1 MKYGIFDVM
10 GPIMIGPS
18 SSHTA
23 GAVKIAN
30 TALYIAGE
38 GFTKVEFILYGS
50 FAKTYKGHGTD
61 KALLAG
67 IMGFLPD
74 DERIRDSFEIAEK
87 NGIHY
92 EFRIEGGHT
101 IHANTV
107 KIILS
112 YEDGSVSEIIGA
124 SIGGGN
130 IVITNINGIE
140 IEFNSKYPTI
150 LLKYKEQLG
159 IIAKISS
166 YLSEHNYS
174 IAGIETTK
182 EEDSVTMVI
191 DLYDELSEEAER
203 EIENMEGFIYAKYV
217 QGYRRGIKCISR
229 PKK

>member
-30 TALYIAGE
+30 TALYIAGN
-38 GFTKVEFILYGS
+38 GFKKVEFILYGS

-67 IMGFLPD
+67 IMGFLSD
-74 DERIRDSFEIAEK
+74 DERIRDSFEIAKE
-87 NGIHY
+87 NGICY
-92 EFRIEGGHT
+92 EFSTSEDHT

-107 KIILS
+107 KIILT
-112 YEDGSVSEIIGA
+112 YEDGSVSEIVGA

-130 IVITNINGIE
+130 ILITNINGIK

-159 IIAKISS
+159 IIAKIST
-166 YLSEHNYS
+166 YLSQHGYS
-174 IAGIETTK
+174 IARIETMR
-182 EEDSVTMVI
+182 EDNHMTLVI
-191 DLYDELSEEAER
+191 DLYDELSEEDQQA
-203 EIENMEGFIYAKYV
+203 IENMEGFVYAKYV
-217 QGYRRGIKCISR
+217 QGYRRGIQCISR
-229 PKK
+229 SKK

>member
-38 GFTKVEFILYGS
+38 GFKKVEFILYGS

-74 DERIRDSFEIAEK
+74 DERIRDSFEIAKE
-87 NGIHY
+87 NGIRY
-92 EFRIEGGHT
+92 EFSTSEDHT

-107 KIILS
+107 KIILT
-112 YEDGSVSEIIGA
+112 YEDGSVSEIVGA

-130 IVITNINGIE
+130 ILITNINGIK

-159 IIAKISS
+159 IIAKVST
-166 YLSEHNYS
+166 YLSQHGYS
-174 IAGIETTK
+174 IAGIETMR
-182 EEDSVTMVI
+182 EDNHMTLVI
-191 DLYDELSEEAER
+191 DLYDELSEEDQQA
-203 EIENMEGFIYAKYV
+203 IENMEGFVYAKYV
-217 QGYRRGIKCISR
+217 QGYRRGIQCISR
-229 PKK
+229 SKK

>member
-38 GFTKVEFILYGS
+38 GFEKVEFVLHGS

-67 IMGFLPD
+67 IMGFLQD
-74 DERIRDSFEIAEK
+74 DVRIRDSFEIAKE
-87 NGIHY
+87 NGINY
-92 EFRIEGGHT
+92 EFREEELDT
-101 IHANTV
+101 LHANTV
-107 KIILS
+107 KIILT
-112 YEDGSVSEIIGA
+112 YKDGKKSEITGA

-130 IVITNINGIE
+130 ILITNINGIK
-140 IEFNSKYPTI
+140 IEFNSKYPTL

-159 IIAKISS
+159 IIAKISN
-166 YLSEHNYS
+166 YLATHGYS
-174 IAGIETTK
+174 IASIETEK
-182 EEDSVTMVI
+182 EDKQITMVI
-191 DLYDELSEEAER
+191 DLYDELSEEDQKA
-203 EIENMEGFIYAKYV
+203 IENKEGFVYAKYV
-217 QGYRRGIKCISR
+217 QGYRRGIRCISR